1 VGESPRTFTSLGEGN
16 DRVLAGGKGEGLPTV
31 LGDEVLDIMKIGLI
45 FISFVLFSKV
55 GKAGEWQ
62 GFNKAGYYIVMASG
76 NLGAVDSVLSLLEQ
90 GVFKDQM
97 AYEGALLMRKAG
109 LLKRSREKLAVFREG
124 AQMLEIALAKDSS
137 NGEYH
142 FLRLI
147 IQENAPGVVHYNKEV
162 EKDCQFV
169 YRSFKL
175 LSPVVQKAILDYSKH
190 SKKLRAK
197 ELNG

>member
-1 VGESPRTFTSLGEGN
+1 
-16 DRVLAGGKGEGLPTV
+16 
-31 LGDEVLDIMKIGLI
+31 MKIGLI
-45 FISFVLFSKV
+45 FISFVLFPAM
-55 GKAGEWQ
+55 GKASEWQ
-62 GFNKAGYYIVMASG
+62 GFDKGGYYTVMASG
-76 NLGAVDSVLSLLEQ
+76 NLTAVDSMLSLLRKV
-90 GVFKDQM
+90 GFKEKEG
-97 AYEGALLMRKAG
+97 YEGALLMRKAG
-109 LLKRSREKLAVFREG
+109 LLRRPREKLGVFRSG
-124 AQMLEIALAKDSS
+124 AQQLETALAKDSS

-147 IQENAPGVVHYNKEV
+147 IQENAPGIVHYNKEV
-162 EKDCQFV
+162 EKDSQFV

>member
-1 VGESPRTFTSLGEGN
+1 
-16 DRVLAGGKGEGLPTV
+16 
-31 LGDEVLDIMKIGLI
+31 MKIGLI

-62 GFNKAGYYIVMASG
+62 AFDKAGYYSVMASG
-76 NLGAVDSVLSLLEQ
+76 NLAAVDSMLSLLRQ
-90 GVFKDQM
+90 VGFKEKEG
-97 AYEGALLMRKAG
+97 YEGALLMRKAG
-109 LLKRSREKLAVFREG
+109 LLRRPREKLGIFRSG
-124 AQMLEIALAKDSS
+124 ARQLETALAKDSS

-162 EKDCQFV
+162 EKDSQYV
-169 YRSFKL
+169 YRSFRF

>member
-1 VGESPRTFTSLGEGN
+1 
-16 DRVLAGGKGEGLPTV
+16 
-31 LGDEVLDIMKIGLI
+31 MKIGLI
-45 FISFVLFSKV
+45 FISFVLCSKMA
-55 GKAGEWQ
+55 KAVEWQ
-62 GFNKAGYYIVMASG
+62 GFDKAGYYTVIASG
-76 NLGAVDSVLSLLEQ
+76 NLTAVDSLLSLLQ
-90 GVFKDQM
+90 ARAFKEKE

-109 LLKRSREKLAVFREG
+109 LLRRPKEKLRVFRSG
-124 AQMLEIALAKDSS
+124 AQQLETALAKDSG

-162 EKDCQFV
+162 EKDSQFV
-169 YRSFKL
+169 YRSFKQ

-190 SKKLRAK
+190 SKSLRAK

>member
-1 VGESPRTFTSLGEGN
+1 
-16 DRVLAGGKGEGLPTV
+16 V

-45 FISFVLFSKV
+45 FISFVLFPAM
-55 GKAGEWQ
+55 GKASEWQ
-62 GFNKAGYYIVMASG
+62 GFDKGGYYTVMASG
-76 NLGAVDSVLSLLEQ
+76 NLTAVDSMLALLRQ
-90 GVFKDQM
+90 VGFKEKE

-109 LLKRSREKLAVFREG
+109 LLRRPREKLGVFRSG
-124 AQMLEIALAKDSS
+124 ALQLETALAKDSS

-162 EKDCQFV
+162 EKDSQFV

-175 LSPVVQKAILDYSKH
+175 LSPAVQKAILDYSKH